1 MLRPSMNEIL
11 ERKQDC
17 YNFVVAVAKRAREI
31 ADESEEQHEILEMKP
46 VKLSV
51 DEFAN
56 GKSKLVIK
64 PEEEAAEEAAE
75 ELE

>member
-1 MLRPSMNEIL
+1 MNEIL

-17 YNFVVAVAKRAREI
+17 YTFVVAVAKRAREI
-31 ADESEEQHEILEMKP
+31 ADESEERHEILEMKP

-56 GKSKLVIK
+56 GKSKLIIAENTEET
-64 PEEEAAEEAAE
+64 EEEEENY
-75 ELE
+75 

>member
-17 YNFVVAVAKRAREI
+17 YTFVVAVAKRAREI

-56 GKSKLVIK
+56 GKSKLIIDT
-64 PEEEAAEEAAE
+64 EEK
-75 ELE
+75 L